1 MTAIRARGVA
11 PSATFAVVERQALCD
26 LLDELGP
33 AMPTLCTGWNA
44 ADLTAHLVLRERRP
58 EASIGILAKR
68 FGGYTE
74 RVRRRIL
81 ARHEYPHLVDLV
93 RTAPPWWAPHRF
105 APRLD
110 AAMNTVE
117 FFIHSEDVRRAQRGW
132 RPRPITDEYEAE
144 LWRRL
149 SGGARFLLRTAPVTV
164 VLASPAGRLRGGSV
178 RAGTTVTVYGPP
190 SELLLFAC
198 GRQSHAEVGLEG
210 PEWAATAVRGA
221 RFGI

>member
-1 MTAIRARGVA
+1 MTAFRARDVA
-11 PSATFAVVERQALCD
+11 PRATFAGIERQALCD
-26 LLDELGP
+26 LLDEVGP
-33 AMPTLCTGWNA
+33 AVPTLCTGWNA

-74 RVRRRIL
+74 RVRQRIL
-81 ARHEYPHLVDLV
+81 ARHEYSRLVDLV
-93 RTAPPWWAPHRF
+93 RTAPPRWAPHRF
-105 APRLD
+105 VPRLD

-117 FFIHSEDVRRAQRGW
+117 FFVHSEDVRRAQRGW
-132 RPRPITDEYEAE
+132 RARPISHEYEAE

-149 SGGARFLLRTAPVTV
+149 SGGARFLLRSAPVTV

-178 RAGTTVTVYGPP
+178 RAGTTVTVHGPP

-198 GRQSHAEVGLEG
+198 GRQSHADVEFEG
-210 PEWAATAVRGA
+210 PEWAAAAVRDA